1 MTLQPKPVAVPFG
14 DVARYDVCC
23 EPCNAHLLALD
34 SPCLM
39 RVFGNISQYD
49 NMPSDFSS
57 RIASLTCF
65 AKVVDSVSL
74 YEPVITLSKGFSP
87 KSHSTKSVAVLDL
100 PCLGGK
106 LITRTF
112 SVLS

>member
-1 MTLQPKPVAVPFG
+1 MLQPKPVAVPLG

-23 EPCNAHLLALD
+23 EPSNAHLLALL
-34 SPCLM
+34 SPCFI

-49 NMPSDFSS
+49 KIPSDFSS
-57 RIASLTCF
+57 KIASLTLF
-65 AKVVDSVSL
+65 SKVFYNVSL

-87 KSHSTKSVAVLDL
+87 KSYSTKSVAVLDL

-106 LITRTF
+106 LITKTF
-112 SVLS
+112 SSLS